1 MITTVIKCGLVPLLL
16 FGSMFSPMAGAYEER
31 LVTAVWL
38 GAMIAVVLAL
48 RGREYFLAAGMSAVT
63 IVFSP
68 MTLPIKIFA
77 LLGYACVVSILALR
91 AVWKLRT
98 LTPAR

>member
-1 MITTVIKCGLVPLLL
+1 MITYGHQVRI
-16 FGSMFSPMAGAYEER
+16 GSVAFIRLRFSPMAGAYEER

-48 RGREYFLAAGMSAVT
+48 RGERIFPRRRYECGH

-68 MTLPIKIFA
+68 MTLPIKIFRA
-77 LLGYACVVSILALR
+77 AGLR
-91 AVWKLRT
+91 VCRQH
-98 LTPAR
+98 PGVARCLETAPP